1 MRAYGARMGDIPELE
16 PWMVRLLGRSGEVA
30 GAGLL
35 VTDRQVLTCAH
46 VVNDGALAD
55 FADSAGHPPIA
66 TRIVSDAYVP
76 LTDSQRGDIALLELD
91 HPQPRRVT
99 ASLRRFP
106 LGSVST
112 FRAYGFPPDNATGVW
127 AVTTLVGAAGPGG
140 EWIQLTQA
148 GGGAVRRGFSGSGVL
163 AHPYGRLVGMMVAAH
178 QADEQSF
185 MIPAATVHR
194 YLGDQPWIS
203 GPSAIPP
210 DLSARPLPRR
220 LDPSAV
226 DEIVQVV
233 RGLAGDNLR
242 VVVVGPDD
250 SDRSA
255 ALHQAVRDN
264 VGFFGGIDLMVD
276 CAGLGVE
283 RILARIADRAA
294 VEPGELTGDAAP
306 AMAIVLHRVDLAV
319 DPRRRLPGVIERL
332 STRHHLLT
340 TVAAEHSAVLISLQ
354 SIEGRSSPRPRPGG
368 ELDATRGRLVRAE
381 LAEVAAAGLHRR
393 ARLAVVD
400 PPPVPAAVAELRA
413 RFAALE
419 EAARDGKDVRGAAE
433 ALRSAAEA
441 AAGTALGVRDRL
453 AALLARHTRLRRRLA
468 SYQQLAG
475 EYGCAEDPV
484 VTARYRLAY
493 GLLHDAPVDLDD
505 AEGAVD
511 DFAEE
516 VRKWRR

>member
-1 MRAYGARMGDIPELE
+1 MGGVPELQ
-16 PWMVRLLGRSGEVA
+16 PWMVRLLGRSGAVA

-35 VTDRQVLTCAH
+35 VTERQVLTCAH
-46 VVNDGALAD
+46 VVHDGALAE
-55 FADSAGHPPIA
+55 FADSAGEPPIT
-66 TRIVSDAYVP
+66 TRILSDAYVP
-76 LTDSQRGDIALLELD
+76 LTDSQRGDLALVELD
-91 HPQPRRVT
+91 QPQPRRDT
-99 ASLRRFP
+99 AMLRRFP

-112 FRAYGFPPDNATGVW
+112 FRAYGFPPDNVTGVW
-127 AVTTLVGAAGPGG
+127 AMTTLVGEAGPGG

-163 AHPYGRLVGMMVAAH
+163 AHPYGRVVGMMVAAH

-185 MIPAATVHR
+185 MIPAATIHR

-210 DLSARPLPRR
+210 ELSARPLPRR
-220 LDPSAV
+220 PDQRAV
-226 DEIVQVV
+226 DEIGQVI

-264 VGFFGGIDLMVD
+264 VGFLGGIDLMVD
-276 CAGLGVE
+276 CAGLGAE

-294 VEPGELTGDAAP
+294 VEPGELTGDRAP
-306 AMAIVLHRVDLAV
+306 VMVVVLHRVDLAV
-319 DPRRRLPGVIERL
+319 DPHRRLPGVIERL
-332 STRHHLLT
+332 SERHHLLT
-340 TVAAEHSAVLISLQ
+340 TFASEESAMLTSLQ
-354 SIEGRSSPRPRPGG
+354 SLEGRSSRRSRAGG
-368 ELDATRGRLVRAE
+368 ELDATRDRLVRAE
-381 LAEVAAAGLHRR
+381 LAERSAAGLHRR

-400 PPPVPAAVAELRA
+400 PPTAPAAAADLRA
-413 RFAALE
+413 RFTAL
-419 EAARDGKDVRGAAE
+419 
-433 ALRSAAEA
+433 EA
-441 AAGTALGVRDRL
+441 AAGDGKDIRGAAGALRRAAEVAAGEALGVRDRL
-453 AALLARHTRLRRRLA
+453 DALLSRHTRLRGRLTA
-468 SYQQLAG
+468 YRQLAA
-475 EYGCAEDPV
+475 EYGCAKDPA

-511 DFAEE
+511 DFAGE